1 MRLTIRRQILALA
14 AAGFLLVLTAGL
26 IGYQGTARLEAA
38 QREARDA
45 AQALSAVRAADTA
58 RVAFRGDVLA
68 ALVART
74 STERQGVLDR
84 LGGEVAALRAGLADV
99 SRLEL
104 ALRTQVAGLDATVDG
119 MIATGQR
126 VVTLSSRT
134 DSDPQRLAA
143 SAARPAFEDQYKQF
157 DKALPALE
165 QAITKAA
172 ESSATQA
179 GATATSAQRL
189 TLGTAGLAALVL
201 GGAAALLAR
210 RIARRV
216 NRSVRAARAVAAK
229 DLTVQVPVFGG
240 DELAELDRSL
250 AEVVGSVHAAMTEI
264 SEQAAAL
271 TDASSRLLATSRQ
284 LSDGAESA
292 SAEARRATE
301 NVAQVTGSVGAT
313 AEATD
318 GLQRSIADIRGGV
331 TDAGRVA
338 GEAVRL
344 AAETNELIERLGTSS
359 AEVAAVVN
367 LITAIAGQTNLLALN
382 ATIEAARAGEQGRGF
397 AVVAGEVKDLSR
409 ETAQATEDIE
419 GKVAAMRVDTA
430 SATDAIARIT
440 EVIGRIDA
448 IQHAISAAVEVQTGA
463 TGAIGESVSVAAR
476 SSDDIARSVASVA
489 VATEIT
495 HDGATHT
502 ESAATELAALA
513 ARLSELAGQFRR

>member
-1 MRLTIRRQILALA
+1 MRLTIRRQILGLA

-26 IGYQGTARLEAA
+26 IGYQGTARLAAA

-45 AQALSAVRAADTA
+45 SRAQSAERAADTA
-58 RVAFRGDVLA
+58 RVAFRGDVLS

-74 STERQGVLDR
+74 SAERQGVLDR
-84 LGGEVAALRAGLADV
+84 LGADVSALRAGLSEV
-99 SRLEL
+99 SRRQPD
-104 ALRTQVAGLDATVDG
+104 LRGQVAALDDAVDG

-126 VVTLSSRT
+126 VVTLSSRI

-143 SAARPAFEDQYKQF
+143 SAARPAFEEQYQRF
-157 DKALPALE
+157 DRARPDVQGAM
-165 QAITKAA
+165 AKAA
-172 ESSATQA
+172 D
-179 GATATSAQRL
+179 GATAQANAMASSAQRL

-201 GGAAALLAR
+201 GTAAALLAR

-216 NRSVRAARAVAAK
+216 NRSVGTARAVAAK
-229 DLTVQVPVFGG
+229 DLTVTVDVSGG

-250 AEVVGSVHAAMTEI
+250 AEVVRAIHAAMSEIGTE
-264 SEQAAAL
+264 AAAL
-271 TDASSRLLATSRQ
+271 SDASGRLLDTSRQ
-284 LSDGAESA
+284 LSGGAESA
-292 SAEARRATE
+292 STEARRATA
-301 NVAQVTGSVGAT
+301 NVEQVTGSVGAT
-313 AEATD
+313 AKATE

-331 TDAGRVA
+331 TDAGEVA

-367 LITAIAGQTNLLALN
+367 LITSIAGQTNLLALN

-430 SATDAIARIT
+430 SATEAIVRIT
-440 EVIGRIDA
+440 EVIGRMDA
-448 IQHAISAAVEVQTGA
+448 IQQSISAAVEVQAGA
-463 TGAIGESVSVAAR
+463 TSAIGESGSVAAR
-476 SSDDIARSVASVA
+476 ASDDITRPVA
-489 VATEIT
+489 I
-495 HDGATHT
+495 
-502 ESAATELAALA
+502 AATPTPAPPP
-513 ARLSELAGQFRR
+513 AR